1 MSVRSYD
8 YARLWVPLYDTTALA
23 ITRPVYLVE
32 EGDGF
37 EGFVAEKNTTLV
49 GLFNELGHQ
58 GWRIETNPL
67 RVSQPSPELQLLIDA
82 TLDEADGLD
91 GVAHEVVTGGHAVS
105 EYDVYGMRRR
115 S

>member
-1 MSVRSYD
+1 MSRRSYT

-23 ITRPVYLVE
+23 VTRPLYLIE
-32 EGDGF
+32 AGDGF

-58 GWRIETNPL
+58 GWRIDTNPL
-67 RVSQPSPELQLLIDA
+67 RVTDPSPELQMLVDA
-82 TLDEADGLD
+82 TLDDADGLD
-91 GVAHEVVTGGHAVS
+91 GVAREVGGLTHSVS

-115 S
+115 E

>member
-1 MSVRSYD
+1 MSSRSYD
-8 YARLWVPLYDTTALA
+8 YARLWVPLYDTTSLA
-23 ITRPVYLVE
+23 VTRPVYLIE

-49 GLFNELGHQ
+49 GLFNDLGHR
-58 GWRIETNPL
+58 GWRIGSSPQRVTN
-67 RVSQPSPELQLLIDA
+67 PSPELQLLIDA

-91 GVAHEVVTGGHAVS
+91 GVAHEVVTGGHAVT
-105 EYDVYGMRRR
+105 EYDVYSMRRK